1 MTASHKASYDY
12 IIVGG
17 GSAGC
22 VLANRLSE
30 AHSVLLLEAG
40 PSDRALK
47 VRMPAATSIAIRDE
61 CRNWHYETEPQKR
74 LDGRRLIWPRAR
86 MLGGCSSHNLMVMVR
101 GHARDYDQWRQLGC
115 EGWSYG
121 DVLPYFKR
129 AETRSTGA
137 DSYRGGDGP
146 MRLKPSADPNPLQ
159 EAFLEAGQQAG
170 FPYTEDFNGTQQE
183 GVGRF
188 DLNILGGNRLDTGRA
203 YIWPVLSRS
212 NLKVEMLALSTRV
225 LFEGARAIGVEFERK
240 GELARCHAEAEVI
253 VSAGAINSPQLL
265 LLSGIGPG
273 QELSRLDIPVVADLP
288 GVGKNLQDH
297 LDVAVQQECIQPVSL
312 YSHMPLH
319 RRAAI
324 GLEWMLF
331 GTGPGATG
339 HSETGAFIRT
349 SESIERPDIQNHFLP
364 VAIVRGNDWPT
375 RHSYQVHVCQLR
387 QESRGHLAL
396 RSRDPRAAPLIEPNY
411 LDTDGDVRCMR
422 EGVRITREIL
432 AQPAFDPYRGPE
444 MTPGAGRTSD
454 EAIDAFVRE
463 RSETCYHPCGTCK
476 MGADA
481 DSGAVVDPSLRVRG
495 IEGLRVVDASI
506 MPTVVGGNLNGP
518 TIMIAEKAADM
529 ILGRQALAPEDARV
543 AAPVT
548 RGAPARATAYDSP
561 ARAAPY

>member
-1 MTASHKASYDY
+1 MTASDKPTYDY

-30 AHSVLLLEAG
+30 SHSVLLLEAG
-40 PSDRALK
+40 PGDRALK

-61 CRNWHYETEPQKR
+61 SRNWHYQTEPQKQ

-86 MLGGCSSHNLMVMVR
+86 MLGGCSSHNLMVFVR

-129 AETRSTGA
+129 AETRSAGA
-137 DSYRGGDGP
+137 DDYRGGEGP
-146 MRLKPSADPNPLQ
+146 MRIRPSADPNPLQ
-159 EAFLEAGQQAG
+159 DAFLEAGQQAG
-170 FPYTEDFNGTQQE
+170 FPYTEDFNGAQQE

-188 DLNILGGNRLDTGRA
+188 DLNIRGGSRWGTGRA
-203 YIWPVLSRS
+203 YIWPVLSRA
-212 NLKVEMLALSTRV
+212 NLEVELNALSTRV
-225 LFEGARAIGVEFERK
+225 LFEGTRAIGVEFER
-240 GELARCHAEAEVI
+240 GGRLEQCYAGREVI
-253 VSAGAINSPQLL
+253 VSAGAINAPQLL
-265 LLSGIGPG
+265 LLSGLGPAAA
-273 QELSRLDIPVVADLP
+273 LSKLDIPVVADLP

-297 LDVAVQQECIQPVSL
+297 LDVAVQQECIRPVSL

-319 RRAAI
+319 RKAAI

-349 SESIERPDIQNHFLP
+349 SESVERPDIQNHFLP
-364 VAIVRGNDWPT
+364 VAIQRGSHWPD

-387 QESRGHLAL
+387 QESRGYLAL
-396 RSRDPRAAPLIEPNY
+396 RSRDPREAPVIEPNY
-411 LDTDGDVRCMR
+411 LETDGDVRCMR

-432 AQPAFDPYRGPE
+432 AQRAFDGFRGPE
-444 MTPGAGRTSD
+444 MTPGADRTSD
-454 EAIDAFVRE
+454 AAIDAFVRE
-463 RSETCYHPCGTCK
+463 RSETCYHPCGTCR
-476 MGADA
+476 MGAEA
-481 DSGAVVDPSLRVRG
+481 DPDAVVDPSLRVRG

-506 MPTVVGGNLNGP
+506 MPTVVSGNLNAP

-529 ILGRQALAPEDARV
+529 ILGRQAPPPEEARV

-548 RGAPARATAYDSP
+548 RGASERAAAYD
-561 ARAAPY
+561 